1 MDNLTNGSFSTNH
14 KENKNHKSPREIIA
28 EGVRKSTQI
37 NDEKTITLL
46 TEQALRAD
54 SGTKVKGYD
63 SFLFNIAESLENIR
77 CETSSQNE
85 YFSWIDESNKILKQ
99 MNDGIVTDDEL
110 HERNHFISMSWQ
122 RETELLT
129 CLALYEQSDNP
140 MAKKRYNELRIKLV
154 RLRQIRSALMTNT
167 RSSSDQEKIK
177 AAEQARLRHTIRT
190 LEEMREYDEYG
201 DYNNQALLEHMRQL
215 QISHE
220 KDFEFYKGY
229 SFYTRMLEEQ
239 RRSQT
244 ERNSRENFAVL
255 LSEMRHG
262 NESKEDVRERIF
274 RLTGR
279 RLRENSEENVRRVRG
294 NAFDANSYMKLRELR
309 SMQNEGD

>member
-1 MDNLTNGSFSTNH
+1 MDSLTKGPLSANH
-14 KENKNHKSPREIIA
+14 KEKMNRKSPKEIIA

-37 NDEKTITLL
+37 SDEKTIALL
-46 TEQALRAD
+46 TEKALQAE

-85 YFSWIDESNKILKQ
+85 YFSWIDESNNILKR
-99 MNDGIVTDDEL
+99 MNDGIVTDAEL

-154 RLRQIRSALMTNT
+154 RLRQIRSALMINT
-167 RSSSDQEKIK
+167 KSSSDQEKIT
-177 AAEQARLRHTIRT
+177 AAEQARIRQTIKT
-190 LEEMREYDEYG
+190 LEEMQEYDEYG
-201 DYNNQALLEHMRQL
+201 DYNNQALLEHLRQL

-220 KDFEFYKGY
+220 KDFEFYNGY

-239 RRSQT
+239 RRLQM
-244 ERNSRENFAVL
+244 ERNSRQNFAVL
-255 LSEMRHG
+255 LSEMRHS

-279 RLRENSEENVRRVRG
+279 RLRENSQENARRVRE
-294 NAFDANSYMKLRELR
+294 NAFDANNYMRLRELR
-309 SMQNEGD
+309 SLQNEGE